1 MAIRNDG
8 AEPALQGRSL
18 RAARTQCSSSEPTI
32 LQTAAVRISTALM
45 SESGQKHELP
55 RRSIGVRFAP
65 NKQTPTARAQCD
77 AMCHKRTRALQKRNL
92 INHLVSELLKTQRHV
107 KAERFGSPAG
117 AWPLQPGFCYPAP
130 LPSRKRSRCL
140 WSQVRKSWQYFSKHN
155 ER

>member
-1 MAIRNDG
+1 MAIRNDS

-92 INHLVSELLKTQRHV
+92 LNHLVSELLKLKWHFES
-107 KAERFGSPAG
+107 ERLGGLQVDHQLEFDGGLDWKLARFRALEDAIDIRRKLSIRSSP
-117 AWPLQPGFCYPAP
+117 
-130 LPSRKRSRCL
+130 
-140 WSQVRKSWQYFSKHN
+140 
-155 ER
+155 